1 MTPRPSIPKPLRP
14 ALVLTIF
21 MFAAFNL
28 ILTALQSFVFFV
40 SSDLSALGTSFGV
53 FTLLAFLFRF
63 VSGRLLEQNSTTLI
77 LALAQILLS
86 FTLICYAVSGTVLHI
101 YIVRALHGVA
111 WALATVAI
119 MTVVVQRSPQARVG
133 EGLGY
138 YNMVTSSAM
147 MVFPAVG
154 SAIVAVGT
162 RDAYSLLFVVGC
174 ILSLMA
180 GAVGFYVW
188 HTDVSAHSS
197 STGHAAGLISRSSL
211 RPTLSIFLLSLGFG
225 AVLSYSTA
233 IAVIH
238 HVDNPGLYF
247 TWFAGTMIV
256 GYGIGGTLSD
266 RRGHGSIGALG
277 CGSMAVGLLAAALG
291 NSPLTFAISACTL
304 GFGLSVANVALNALC
319 SLVVTECEQARA
331 MATYSAGMDG
341 GIMVGSF
348 GIAFLLYAGFSL
360 PVILLML
367 AGLSLVAVL
376 NTPSLRRMEAISK
389 DKRGDSESAGPE

>member
-1 MTPRPSIPKPLRP
+1 LTSSPSISKPLKP
-14 ALVLTIF
+14 VLVLTIF

-28 ILTALQSFVFFV
+28 ILTALQSFVLFV
-40 SSDLSALGTSFGV
+40 SSDPSALGTSFGI

-63 VSGRLLEQNSTTLI
+63 VSGRLLEQNSTMLM
-77 LALAQILLS
+77 LAVGQITLS
-86 FTLICYAVSGTVLHI
+86 FALICYAVSGTILHI

-119 MTVVVQRSPQARVG
+119 MTVVVQRSPPSRVG

-154 SAIVAVGT
+154 SALVAVGT
-162 RDAYSLLFVVGC
+162 RDAYGFLFVVAC
-174 ILSLMA
+174 ILNLTA
-180 GAVGFYVW
+180 GAVAFSIW
-188 HTDVSAHSS
+188 HADSSEHPS
-197 STGHAAGLISRSSL
+197 STKPATGLISRPSL

-225 AVLSYSTA
+225 AVLSYSPA
-233 IAVIH
+233 IALIH

-247 TWFAGTMIV
+247 TWFAGTMML

-266 RRGHGSIGALG
+266 RRGHGSISALG

-291 NSPLTFAISACTL
+291 DSPLTYAISACAL

-319 SLVVTECEQARA
+319 SLVVTDSEEARA

-348 GIAFLLYAGFSL
+348 GIAILLYAGFGL

-367 AGLSLVAVL
+367 AGLSVVTVL
-376 NTPSLRRMEAISK
+376 NTPSLRRMETMSK
-389 DKRGDSESAGPE
+389 ERHTVSESAEPA

>member
-1 MTPRPSIPKPLRP
+1 
-14 ALVLTIF
+14 

-28 ILTALQSFVFFV
+28 ILTALQSFVLFV
-40 SSDLSALGTSFGV
+40 SSDPSALGTSFGI

-63 VSGRLLEQNSTTLI
+63 ISGKLIEENSTTLMLAIGQII
-77 LALAQILLS
+77 LSLV
-86 FTLICYAVSGTVLHI
+86 LICYAVSGTIFDI
-101 YIVRALHGVA
+101 YIVRALHGIA

-119 MTVVVQRSPQARVG
+119 MTVVVQRMPPSRVG

-138 YNMVTSSAM
+138 YNMVTSSTM

-162 RDAYSLLFVVGC
+162 RGAYSLLFVVGC
-174 ILSLMA
+174 MLNLAA
-180 GAVGFYVW
+180 GAVAFSIW
-188 HTDVSAHSS
+188 RTDSS
-197 STGHAAGLISRSSL
+197 ESPPSTKRAAGLISRPSL

-225 AVLSYSTA
+225 AVLSYSPE
-233 IAVIH
+233 IALIH

-247 TWFAGTMIV
+247 TWFAGTMML
-256 GYGIGGTLSD
+256 GYIIGGTLSD

-277 CGSMAVGLLAAALG
+277 CGSMAIGLLAAALG
-291 NSPLTFAISACTL
+291 NSPLTYAISACAL

-319 SLVVTECEQARA
+319 SLVVTESEQARA

-348 GIAFLLYAGFSL
+348 GIAILLYAGFSL
-360 PVILLML
+360 PIILLML
-367 AGLSLVAVL
+367 AGLSLLTVF
-376 NTPSLRRMEAISK
+376 NTPSLRRMEAVSK
-389 DKRGDSESAGPE
+389 ELRGASEGQEFR